1 MKLVMLMAP
10 VWSAVINGH
19 ESIIFLAATSTITIH
34 AHFPIKWHEYSPGER
49 AEGFSLWCDLGSG
62 KLRWPTRGSAS
73 GCLIGIMTVVNT
85 TMIMMLTMMLLLLL
99 LLPSAMHCGNFARFS
114 SFLNKGTMTS
124 STRAQNCSDHNNYFD
139 ILGLQHLKEQYSPP
153 NNCQL
158 MSGWS
163 SRDDNE
169 GTMNVE
175 YNHRVSLDGYRHMSC
190 GWAVPA
196 RWCPQEWDAPNA
208 WQSKPLCSCINKH
221 SIYIGMLHLQKK
233 RMSARMK

>member
-1 MKLVMLMAP
+1 MSVRLGEGQKGFPFDVTSDLVNWGGQLVDLLP
-10 VWSAVINGH
+10 DVWSASRIM
-19 ESIIFLAATSTITIH
+19 L
-34 AHFPIKWHEYSPGER
+34 
-49 AEGFSLWCDLGSG
+49 
-62 KLRWPTRGSAS
+62 
-73 GCLIGIMTVVNT
+73 MTVVNT

-99 LLPSAMHCGNFARFS
+99 LLPSAMHCGNFARFN

-169 GTMNVE
+169 YDNEGTMNVE
-175 YNHRVSLDGYRHMSC
+175 YNHRVSLDVYRHRSC

-221 SIYIGMLHLQKK
+221 SLYIGMLHLQKK
-233 RMSARMK
+233 RKSARLK